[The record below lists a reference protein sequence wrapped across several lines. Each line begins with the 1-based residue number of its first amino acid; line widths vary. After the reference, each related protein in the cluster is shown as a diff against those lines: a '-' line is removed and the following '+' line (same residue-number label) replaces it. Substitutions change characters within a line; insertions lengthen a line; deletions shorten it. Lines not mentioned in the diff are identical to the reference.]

1 MRDLSRAVPLLIN
14 RLEPGSSLPPRPVAL
29 YSVDV
34 SRVRFI
40 PPALATLRASPPA
53 GERWQYDLKFDGY
66 RVQLH
71 KASGTATMYGKNDLT
86 RRIESRY
93 VNFCVRWHPDPLL
106 HSLAGRAR

>member
-1 MRDLSRAVPLLIN
+1 M
-14 RLEPGSSLPPRPVAL
+14 AL

-71 KASGTATMYGKNDLT
+71 KASGTATMYGKNGGDLT
-86 RRIESRY
+86 RRFPTIATALLALPVRS
-93 VNFCVRWHPDPLL
+93 CVID
-106 HSLAGRAR
+106 GD